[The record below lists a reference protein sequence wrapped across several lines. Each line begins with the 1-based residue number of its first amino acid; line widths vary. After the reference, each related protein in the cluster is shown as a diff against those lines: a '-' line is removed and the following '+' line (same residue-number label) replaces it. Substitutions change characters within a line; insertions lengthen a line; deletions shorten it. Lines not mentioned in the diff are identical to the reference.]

1 MHSNHHPGIHR
12 RPKVGVGAVAR
23 AATRQH
29 QHWVDYALVALFAA
43 LGGSLIYRAV
53 WQAAGDGVLALLAP
67 LVVFLVVASFFSD
80 GGHARR

>member
-1 MHSNHHPGIHR
+1 MHSKQHSRNHHRQGP
-12 RPKVGVGAVAR
+12 AVK
-23 AATRQH
+23 AAARQH
-29 QHWVDYALVALFAA
+29 QLRVDYALVALLAA
-43 LGGSLIYRAV
+43 LGGGYIYRAV